1 MKMEMN
7 RKIKYFLRGSFVLV
21 ITVCTIVFLGLT
33 HVMTR
38 KTEDSISEIS
48 EIYLSEMNLQLRQ
61 KFYSI
66 VNLRLE
72 QVEGI
77 IKLIPPHEVEYD
89 EALLSRLR
97 SNAQSRNLTYI
108 GFCNESGGLEEVYG
122 KNIVSTKGGEKV
134 INALKSGNDIVEQG
148 IDEDGERILLIGK
161 KAAYPMENGEKSLAL
176 VVGVPMEYLNDAM
189 FLEAGEGQIYTHV
202 IDSEGDFIIRN
213 VVDNK
218 ANYFE
223 RIQETVEELNGLGK
237 DEYTAQLKAA
247 MASGEDYSAEILMEG
262 EQKYIYCSQISDNYD
277 WYLLTVM
284 PGDMWSDSI
293 GKLDK
298 SRIFIMLGSS
308 FIILLVMALVFFYY
322 LRLSK
327 QQMEALNKMRKEAV
341 RANKAKSEFLSSMSH
356 DIRTPMNAIIGM
368 TDIAMKNLKDTV
380 RVEDCLKKVQLSSKH
395 LLGLIN
401 DVLDMSKIESGKVT
415 LNMNPLSLREAMDD
429 IVNIVKPQVKER
441 SQFFD
446 IFISNIISE
455 NICCDG
461 VRLNQILLNLLSNAI
476 KFTPE
481 GGRIDVH
488 VFQEESPQGDEMVKT
503 HFVVEDNGIGMT
515 EEFQKKIFD
524 TFTRDESELVQGIVG
539 TGLGMSITKRVTELM
554 GGTIELESKLNVGSK
569 FHITLDLKRASL
581 SEEMKLPDWQV
592 LVVDDNQLLCES
604 AVANLEVLGVRA
616 EWTMDGK
623 KAVEMIDERHKR
635 DDDYQFVLIDWKMPG
650 MDGLQTIRE
659 IREKVGKK
667 IPIFLIS
674 AYDWSDIEEDAR
686 EAEVEGFISKP
697 LFASTLYSCLSQ
709 YAEDHDTAPV
719 NENESQ
725 QMDFTGKRIL
735 VAEDN
740 DINWEIA
747 DEILSSFGFILER
760 AVNGKE
766 CVEKFNDSQLRY
778 YDLILMDIRMP
789 VMNGYEATRAIR
801 ALTAREDNDLPIIAM
816 TADAFSDDVQVC
828 LECGMDAHA
837 AKPLDIMVLMNLIAK
852 FLK

>member
-1 MKMEMN
+1 MKMEK
-7 RKIKYFLRGSFVLV
+7 RIKNFLRGSFVLV
-21 ITVCTIVFLGLT
+21 IVVCTIVFLGLT
-33 HVMTR
+33 HVMTQ
-38 KTEDSISEIS
+38 KTEESISEIS
-48 EIYLSEMNLQLRQ
+48 EIYMSEMNLQLRQ

-66 VNLRLE
+66 INLRLE

-77 IKLIPPHEVEYD
+77 IKMIPPQEAEYD
-89 EALLSRLR
+89 DVLLEKLS
-97 SNAQSRNLTYI
+97 SNAQIRNLVYI
-108 GFCNESGGLEEVYG
+108 GFCNEKGELKEIYG
-122 KNIVSTKGGEKV
+122 KKIVSTEGGEKV
-134 INALKSGNDIVEQG
+134 IDALRQGNDIVEQG

-161 KAAYPMENGEKSLAL
+161 KAAYPMENGEESLAL
-176 VVGVPMEYLNDAM
+176 VVGVPMEYMNDAM

-202 IDSEGDFIIRN
+202 IDKNGNFIIRN
-213 VVDNK
+213 VVDSK

-223 RIQETVEELNGLGK
+223 RINETVEELDGLKK
-237 DEYTAQLKAA
+237 DEYIAQLKES
-247 MASGEDYSAEILMEG
+247 MEIGEDYSAKILMEG
-262 EQKYIYCSQISDNYD
+262 EEKYVYCSRISDNYD
-277 WYLLTVM
+277 WFLLTVM
-284 PGDMWSDSI
+284 PGDMWRDSI
-293 GKLDK
+293 GKLDQT
-298 SRIFIMLGSS
+298 RILIMIGSS
-308 FIILLVMALVFFYY
+308 LIILLAMGAVFLYY
-322 LRLSK
+322 FRLST
-327 QQMEALNKMRKEAV
+327 QQMDALNKMRREAE

-368 TDIAMKNLKDTV
+368 TDIATKNLKDV
-380 RVEDCLKKVQLSSKH
+380 VKVEDCLRKVQLSSKH

-415 LNMNPLSLREAMDD
+415 LNMNPLSLRDAMDD
-429 IVNIVKPQVKER
+429 IVNIVKPQLKER
-441 SQFFD
+441 NQFFD

-488 VFQEESPQGDEMVKT
+488 VYQEESDKGDDMVKT
-503 HFVVEDNGIGMT
+503 HFIVEDNGIGMT

-554 GGTIELESKLNVGSK
+554 GGTIDLESRLNVGSK
-569 FHITLDLKRASL
+569 FHITLELERA
-581 SEEMKLPDWQV
+581 EIAEDMKLPDWQI

-616 EWTMDGK
+616 EWTQDGK
-623 KAVEMIDERHKR
+623 KAVEMIEERHKR

-650 MDGLQTIRE
+650 MDGLQTIQQ
-659 IREKVGKK
+659 IRDKVGKK

-674 AYDWSDIEEDAR
+674 AYDWSDIEEDAK

-697 LFASTLYSCLSQ
+697 LFASTLYACLSR
-709 YAEDHDTAPV
+709 YAENHDTACSR
-719 NENESQ
+719 ENDSQ

-766 CVEKFNDSQLRY
+766 CVEKFNTSELRY

-789 VMNGYEATRAIR
+789 VMNGYEATKAIR
-801 ALTAREDNDLPIIAM
+801 ALTARDDNDLPIIAM

-828 LECGMDAHA
+828 LECGMNAHA
-837 AKPLDIMVLMNLIAK
+837 AKPLDILVLMNLISR

>member
-1 MKMEMN
+1 MEK
-7 RKIKYFLRGSFVLV
+7 RIKYFLRGSFVLV
-21 ITVCTIVFLGLT
+21 IIVCAVVFLGLI

-48 EIYLSEMNLQLRQ
+48 EIYMKEMNVQLRQ

-66 VNLRLE
+66 INLRLE

-77 IKLIPPHEVEYD
+77 IKMVPPQDAEYGD
-89 EALLSRLR
+89 ELLDKLS
-97 SNAQSRNLTYI
+97 SNAQIRNLVYI
-108 GFCNESGGLEEVYG
+108 GFSNDKGELKEIYG

-134 INALKSGNDIVEQG
+134 LDALKKGNDIVEQG

-161 KAAYPMENGEKSLAL
+161 EASYPMENGENSLAL
-176 VVGVPMEYLNDAM
+176 VVGVPMEYLNEAM

-202 IDSEGDFIIRN
+202 IDKEGNFIIRN

-218 ANYFE
+218 TNYFE
-223 RIQETVEELNGLGK
+223 RINDTVTELNGLGK
-237 DEYTAQLKAA
+237 DEYLVQLRKAMEA
-247 MASGEDYSAEILMEG
+247 GEDFSAEILMEG

-284 PGDMWSDSI
+284 PGDMWSDSV
-293 GKLDK
+293 GKLDQT
-298 SRIFIMLGSS
+298 RIFIMIGSS
-308 FIILLVMALVFFYY
+308 LIILLVMGVVFLYY
-322 LRLSK
+322 FRLST
-327 QQMEALNKMRKEAV
+327 QQMEALNKMRKEAE

-368 TDIAMKNLKDTV
+368 TDIAMKNLMDTV
-380 RVEDCLKKVQLSSKH
+380 KVEDCLKKVQLSSKH

-415 LNMNPLSLREAMDD
+415 LNMNPLSLRDAMDD

-441 SQFFD
+441 NQFFD
-446 IFISNIISE
+446 ILINNIISE

-488 VFQEESPQGDEMVKT
+488 VYQEESLKGDNMVKT
-503 HFVVEDNGIGMT
+503 HFIVEDNGIGMT

-569 FHITLDLKRASL
+569 FHITLELERAKF
-581 SEEMKLPDWQV
+581 SEDMKLPDWQI

-616 EWTMDGK
+616 EWTQDGNR
-623 KAVEMIDERHKR
+623 AVEMIEERHKR
-635 DDDYQFVLIDWKMPG
+635 DDDYQFVLIDWKMPR
-650 MDGLQTIRE
+650 MDGMQTIRR

-674 AYDWSDIEEDAR
+674 AYDWSDIEEDAK
-686 EAEVEGFISKP
+686 EADVEGFISKP
-697 LFASTLYSCLSQ
+697 LFSSTLYACLSR
-709 YAEDHDTAPV
+709 YAEEHDTV
-719 NENESQ
+719 SSKENDSQ

-747 DEILSSFGFILER
+747 DEILSSFGFVLER

-766 CVEKFNDSQLRY
+766 CVDKFNSSQLRY

-789 VMNGYEATRAIR
+789 VMNGYEATKAIR
-801 ALTAREDNDLPIIAM
+801 ALTARNDNDLPIIAM

-837 AKPLDIMVLMNLIAK
+837 AKPLDIMVLLNLISK